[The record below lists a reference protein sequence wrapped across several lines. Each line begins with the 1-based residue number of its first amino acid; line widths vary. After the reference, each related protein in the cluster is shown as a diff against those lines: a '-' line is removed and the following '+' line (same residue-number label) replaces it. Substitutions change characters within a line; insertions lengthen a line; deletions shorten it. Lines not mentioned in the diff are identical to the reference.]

1 MTTGRRALNED
12 ELMVLRMIQEAWG
25 PQNSEAEV
33 FFMEDKPFGAQSS
46 VSGAWIFV
54 KKPDGTGSGAVNL
67 TNTGALYKDGT
78 YSHDDVLRAV
88 RGPKW
93 SRSQGT

>member
-33 FFMEDKPFGAQSS
+33 FFMEDKPFAGNRILDLISCVEHRLPPRLIDTRS
-46 VSGAWIFV
+46 VSR
-54 KKPDGTGSGAVNL
+54 GTSRYVGR
-67 TNTGALYKDGT
+67 KCD
-78 YSHDDVLRAV
+78 
-88 RGPKW
+88 
-93 SRSQGT
+93 SRSLARAI